1 MSAPRLPSGGIADLV
16 RVLEDDPEGR
26 RCGTEQRS
34 DPIVRVIECLLCAS
48 GASHIAGH
56 FSLEF

>member
-1 MSAPRLPSGGIADLV
+1 MAAPNADLV
-16 RVLEDDPEGR
+16 RALEDDPEDR

-56 FSLEF
+56 FSLEC